1 MPDARLDDVLCRVD
15 TITNRLAASNCGSGE
30 QLSPREQYM
39 LLQELQHLNT
49 RLSVRFAAMEGGTA
63 YVPRPVAKA
72 LGVVGAS
79 AALLLVMLFMFAMFS
94 SMMHDVAMSFAQM
107 ARPVP

>member
-30 QLSPREQYM
+30 QLSEREQYM

-49 RLSVRFAAMEGGTA
+49 RLAVRFAAMAAGPA
-63 YVPRPVAKA
+63 YVPRPLTKVIGGLCA
-72 LGVVGAS
+72 G
-79 AALLLVMLFMFAMFS
+79 AALLLVMLFVFAMFA